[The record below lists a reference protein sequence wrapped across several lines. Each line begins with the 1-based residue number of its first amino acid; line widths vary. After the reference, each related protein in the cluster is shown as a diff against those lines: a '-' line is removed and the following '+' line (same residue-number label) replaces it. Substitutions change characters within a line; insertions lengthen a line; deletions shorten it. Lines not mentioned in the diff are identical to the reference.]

1 MKFQRAN
8 RSSSHTADTISNTPA
23 TFADFEVP
31 ENNQTTTVNLNGG
44 IVLEG
49 VQDVDALAKG
59 IVQKLPLKMMQ
70 IMNKKDYRPRR

>member
-1 MKFQRAN
+1 MRN
-8 RSSSHTADTISNTPA
+8 LVSSHAADVLSKNPA
-23 TFADFEVP
+23 IFTDFEVP
-31 ENNQTTTVNLNGG
+31 ESNQTTTVNLNGG

-70 IMNKKDYRPRR
+70 IMNKKEYRPRR